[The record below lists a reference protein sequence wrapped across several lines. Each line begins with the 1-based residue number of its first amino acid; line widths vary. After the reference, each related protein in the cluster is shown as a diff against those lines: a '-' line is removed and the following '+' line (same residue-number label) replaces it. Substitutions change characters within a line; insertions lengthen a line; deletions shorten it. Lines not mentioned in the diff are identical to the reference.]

1 MNNLKE
7 IEAAVFP
14 STENTIEVEDDEI
27 YGGCHSYVIRKCL
40 GFNNGNTDYCNN
52 DVRIDFI
59 KKEDDGRII
68 SGLQS
73 EQLAYVLLDRCKK
86 LNTRFP
92 SDHNTKQIAGLEM
105 FLQGCRDRVEERIE
119 RGVMGEL
126 KK

>member
-1 MNNLKE
+1 MKFM
-7 IEAAVFP
+7 AVV
-14 STENTIEVEDDEI
+14 IRI
-27 YGGCHSYVIRKCL
+27 YVIRKCL